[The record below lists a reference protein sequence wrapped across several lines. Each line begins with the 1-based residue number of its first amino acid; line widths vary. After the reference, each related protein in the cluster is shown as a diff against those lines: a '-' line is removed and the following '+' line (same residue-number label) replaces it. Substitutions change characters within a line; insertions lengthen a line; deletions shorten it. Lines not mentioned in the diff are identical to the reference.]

1 MNRNLTLL
9 LSLVAVLTVLQSNA
23 QRLEIHRTVGGAHFM
38 MDTLYL
44 SHRQVS
50 EIVNV
55 DPQASHEFKVALKN
69 YRTGGILG
77 FGGAI
82 VLAIPVV
89 NAIAGGEPEWL
100 MAGGG
105 AILLVASLPFSRAFK
120 SHAQLAIDG
129 YNLRQVDQ
137 KTSLLKNR
145 RPPMRLQFRGNGFA
159 LKF

>member
-1 MNRNLTLL
+1 MNRNLFLLAFIAL
-9 LSLVAVLTVLQSNA
+9 LSSSPAMA
-23 QRLEIHRTVGGAHFM
+23 QRLEMHRTVGGAHFM
-38 MDTLYL
+38 LDTLYI

-50 EIVNV
+50 EIVSI
-55 DPQASHEFKVALKN
+55 DPQASHEFKAALKN
-69 YRTGGILG
+69 YRVGGILG

-82 VLAIPVV
+82 ILAIPVV
-89 NAIAGGEPEWL
+89 NAVAGGEPEWL

-105 AILLVASLPFSRAFK
+105 VVLLVASLPFSRAFK

-137 KTSLLKNR
+137 RTSLLHNR
-145 RPPMRLQFRGNGFA
+145 RPPMKLQFTGNGFA